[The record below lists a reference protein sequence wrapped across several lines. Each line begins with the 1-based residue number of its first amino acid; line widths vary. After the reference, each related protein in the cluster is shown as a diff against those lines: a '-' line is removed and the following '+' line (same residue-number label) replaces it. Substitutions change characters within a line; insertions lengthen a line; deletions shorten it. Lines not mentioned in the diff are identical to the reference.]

1 MRIRSVSAP
10 NTNAL
15 PQEAQ
20 ACGMP
25 EAQSGHAA
33 DTAAMNRIA
42 KTPRLRM
49 TGMPWCIFTDGFP
62 YHQYKLIYLN
72 CYLEWVPGFFI

>member
-1 MRIRSVSAP
+1 
-10 NTNAL
+10 
-15 PQEAQ
+15 
-20 ACGMP
+20 
-25 EAQSGHAA
+25 
-33 DTAAMNRIA
+33 
-42 KTPRLRM
+42 M